1 MILIKVRRKGS
12 LITDLEISGH
22 AGYSVRGSDIVCA
35 SVSAIAQTALAGIDE
50 IAKIQDSYKIEKAG
64 KITLSLPDD
73 ISQEQRDKAGVILET
88 MMLGL
93 HEVEAQFGRF
103 VKIECN

>member
-1 MILIKVRRKGS
+1 MILIKVSRKGS
-12 LITDLEISGH
+12 LITDLEIAGH
-22 AGYSVRGSDIVCA
+22 AGYATRGSDIVCA

-50 IAKIQDSYKIEKAG
+50 IAKIQDSYKIEKTG
-64 KITLSLPDD
+64 RISLSIPED
-73 ISQEQRDKAGVILET
+73 ISPSQREAASVILET

-93 HEVEAQFGRF
+93 REVESQFGRF